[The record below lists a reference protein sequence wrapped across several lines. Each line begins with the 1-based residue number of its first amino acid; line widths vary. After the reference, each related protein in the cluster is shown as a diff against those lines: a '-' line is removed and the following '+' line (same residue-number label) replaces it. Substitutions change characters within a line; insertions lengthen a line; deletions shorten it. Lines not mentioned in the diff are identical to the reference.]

1 MIKSKIAFV
10 IPSLSAGGAER
21 VVSTLCNELVLRYD
35 ITIIIYTKTVPFY
48 ELDSRINLVY
58 CRNNNSQSINV
69 WQGIKNNYL
78 LYRKI
83 VQIVKKNKIDLIIG
97 FMTNSNILTVLA
109 GKTLGLPTIISE
121 RIDPS
126 NSQTNAIWKK
136 LKKFLYPMANSLV
149 VQTQPIKSYFS
160 KWLPENKL
168 IILPN
173 PLVNTFSQAKEKR
186 VQPIKENIVLNVGRL
201 TTQKGQERLIRS
213 FAKINPDNWKLQL
226 VGSGPLE
233 AIYRRLINDLN
244 MNDKIELLGLQQ
256 DIIPYY
262 QKAKI
267 FAFPSLYE
275 GFPNALTEAMYMGLA
290 CISTDCPTGPSE
302 LIKNGLNGY
311 LVPMKNHSEFEEKLN
326 MLILNQNLVKIFSE
340 KAPLAVTHLET
351 KNVVAQWEILIK
363 KVILS

>member
-1 MIKSKIAFV
+1 
-10 IPSLSAGGAER
+10 
-21 VVSTLCNELVLRYD
+21 
-35 ITIIIYTKTVPFY
+35 
-48 ELDSRINLVY
+48 
-58 CRNNNSQSINV
+58 
-69 WQGIKNNYL
+69 
-78 LYRKI
+78 
-83 VQIVKKNKIDLIIG
+83 
-97 FMTNSNILTVLA
+97 MTNSNILTVLA